1 MNATPQSKLGGQ
13 LLRGYVAAMLLGLL
27 LFAAFAVIAIDRA
40 LRSSLDERLATAAQ
54 ASSAFIDI
62 RHGRIEIDADD
73 RKQFEGLLGVQAD
86 GAVFDSQGALL
97 LSNTASLPP
106 SIYSLAAPG
115 LPERYV
121 SAGSG
126 ESAYRAYALPVRHER
141 RRIGTIVIW
150 RPSDWIEEL
159 DRSSAIAFGI
169 AALVIAALALVVGSA
184 VTRRALEDAFDRQR
198 RFTADASHELR
209 APLAVIRAEADLALR
224 RERSGEIYRNALT
237 TIATEADRIESL
249 IDDLLAAAR
258 AESGTLQRMPVDV
271 AAMCTRIVERIRPA
285 AAAKNIALTLETED
299 GASAAADSGALE
311 RALLAI
317 VHNAVK
323 YAPQGGRVALTVNAT
338 PPDIEIVVRDD
349 GPGFSQ
355 AALEHA
361 FERFWRDD
369 VSRTADGTGLGLA
382 IAKSIVD
389 AFGGTVSLGNLAGA
403 GAEVRCRIPGS
414 S

>member
-1 MNATPQSKLGGQ
+1 MNSTPQSALGSR
-13 LLRGYVAAMLLGLL
+13 LLRAYVAAMLAGLL
-27 LFAAFAVIAIDRA
+27 LFAAVAVIAIDRA

-62 RHGRIEIDADD
+62 HHGRIEIDADD

-86 GAVFDSQGALL
+86 GAVFDAQGRLL
-97 LSNTASLPP
+97 LSNTASLPQ
-106 SIYSLAAPG
+106 SIYVLAAPG

-126 ESAYRAYALPVRHER
+126 EGAYRAYALPVRHER
-141 RRIGTIVIW
+141 RRVGTIVIW
-150 RPSDWIEEL
+150 RPSDWIEEF
-159 DRSSAIAFGI
+159 DRSAAIAFGV

-184 VTRRALEDAFDRQR
+184 VTNRALADAFDRQR

-224 RERSGEIYRNALT
+224 RERSGETYRNALAA
-237 TIATEADRIESL
+237 IAAEADRIESL

-258 AESGTLQRMPVDV
+258 AESGTALRAPVDV
-271 AAMCTRIVERIRPA
+271 AAICTRIVERIRPA
-285 AAAKNIALTLETED
+285 AAAKNIALALQAED
-299 GASAAADSGALE
+299 GVSVAADTGALE
-311 RALLAI
+311 RALLAV

-323 YAPQGGRVALTVNAT
+323 YAPAGGHVGVSVNAA
-338 PPDIEIVVRDD
+338 PPDVEIVVRDD
-349 GPGFSQ
+349 GPGFSPT
-355 AALEHA
+355 ALEHA

-369 VSRTADGTGLGLA
+369 VSRSADGTGLGLA

-389 AFGGTVSLGNLAGA
+389 ALGGTVTLGNLSGG

>member
-1 MNATPQSKLGGQ
+1 MSATPQTSLGGR
-13 LLRGYVAAMLLGLL
+13 LLRAYVAAMLLGLL
-27 LFAAFAVIAIDRA
+27 LFAAVAVIAIDRA

-62 RHGRIEIDADD
+62 RHGRIDIDSDD
-73 RKQFEGLLGVQAD
+73 RKQFERLLGVQAD

-106 SIYSLAAPG
+106 SIYALAAPG

-121 SAGSG
+121 SAGRG

-141 RRIGTIVIW
+141 RRVGTIVIW
-150 RPSDWIEEL
+150 RPSEWIEEL
-159 DRSSAIAFGI
+159 DRSAALAFGV
-169 AALVIAALALVVGSA
+169 AALVIAALALVVGSL
-184 VTRRALEDAFDRQR
+184 VTRRALADAFERQR

-224 RERSGEIYRNALT
+224 RERSGETYRTALT

-258 AESGTLQRMPVDV
+258 AEAGALQRTPVDV
-271 AAMCTRIVERIRPA
+271 AATCVQILERIRPA
-285 AAAKNIALTLETED
+285 AAAKNIALDLESER
-299 GASAAADSGALE
+299 GVSAAADTSALE

-323 YAPQGGRVALTVNAT
+323 YAPAGGHVAVSVNSA
-338 PPDIEIVVRDD
+338 PPDVEIVVRDD
-349 GPGFSQ
+349 GPGFSP
-355 AALEHA
+355 AALRHA

-369 VSRTADGTGLGLA
+369 VSRSGDGTGLGLA

-389 AFGGTVSLGNLAGA
+389 GFGGSVTLANQTGG
-403 GAEVRCRIPGS
+403 GAEVRCRIPS
-414 S
+414 SS